1 LFKNIFSDQMRSE
14 HERDVTENGPKPEP
28 VGMSLLNLLNKN
40 FQETEE
46 EKRQT
51 EGKDKKDGQ
60 ERTNTLKKLEKT
72 WKGGANRYG
81 SLNDLPLR
89 NERKLSVEKSKKSE

>member
-1 LFKNIFSDQMRSE
+1 MRSE
-14 HERDVTENGPKPEP
+14 HERDVSENGPKPEP
-28 VGMSLLNLLNKN
+28 VGMSFLNLLNKN

-51 EGKDKKDGQ
+51 EGQDKRDGQ
-60 ERTNTLKKLEKT
+60 ERTDTLKKPEKT
-72 WKGGANRYG
+72 YRGGANRYG

>member
-1 LFKNIFSDQMRSE
+1 MRSE
-14 HERDVTENGPKPEP
+14 HERDVSENGPKPEP
-28 VGMSLLNLLNKN
+28 VGMSFLNLLNKN

-46 EKRQT
+46 ENGQTDRQEKT
-51 EGKDKKDGQ
+51 DGKDKTD
-60 ERTNTLKKLEKT
+60 TLKKPEKT

>member
-1 LFKNIFSDQMRSE
+1 MRSE

-51 EGKDKKDGQ
+51 EGQDKRDGQ
-60 ERTNTLKKLEKT
+60 ERKDTLKKPEKT

-81 SLNDLPLR
+81 SLNDLSIR
-89 NERKLSVEKSKKSE
+89 NERKLSIEKSKKSE

>member
-1 LFKNIFSDQMRSE
+1 
-14 HERDVTENGPKPEP
+14 
-28 VGMSLLNLLNKN
+28 MSFLNLLNKN

-51 EGKDKKDGQ
+51 EGQDKKDGQ
-60 ERTNTLKKLEKT
+60 ERTDTLKKPEKT

>member
-1 LFKNIFSDQMRSE
+1 MRSE

-28 VGMSLLNLLNKN
+28 VGMSFLNLLNKN

-51 EGKDKKDGQ
+51 EGQDKKDGQ
-60 ERTNTLKKLEKT
+60 ERTDTLKKPEKT

-81 SLNDLPLR
+81 SLNDLPSR
-89 NERKLSVEKSKKSE
+89 NERKLSVEKSKKSK

>member
-1 LFKNIFSDQMRSE
+1 MRSE
-14 HERDVTENGPKPEP
+14 HERDVSENGPKPEP
-28 VGMSLLNLLNKN
+28 VGMSFLNLLNKN

-51 EGKDKKDGQ
+51 EGQDKRNGQEKKD
-60 ERTNTLKKLEKT
+60 TLKKLKKT
-72 WKGGANRYG
+72 YRGGANRYG

>member
-1 LFKNIFSDQMRSE
+1 MRSE

-28 VGMSLLNLLNKN
+28 VGMSFLNLLNKN

-51 EGKDKKDGQ
+51 DGQDKTDGKDKTD
-60 ERTNTLKKLEKT
+60 TLKKPEKT

-81 SLNDLPLR
+81 SLNDLPVR
-89 NERKLSVEKSKKSE
+89 NERKLSVEKSKKSK

>member
-1 LFKNIFSDQMRSE
+1 MRSE

-28 VGMSLLNLLNKN
+28 VGMSFLNLLNKN

-51 EGKDKKDGQ
+51 EGQDKRDGQ
-60 ERTNTLKKLEKT
+60 ERTDTLKKPEK
-72 WKGGANRYG
+72 KGGQIG
-81 SLNDLPLR
+81 TDL
-89 NERKLSVEKSKKSE
+89 